1 MTHLEKDSIDRE
13 EETIREL
20 VRQLP
25 DDQRKRFFAETEQQL
40 KDPDTYAVL
49 NYLFIAGLHH
59 FYLGK
64 WQQGTLNVIIFIA
77 GISLM
82 LSGLLKLGAALI
94 IGISLFELPQ
104 LFRSQLIVEDYNN
117 RLMRRIYQAITGLP
131 APTRS

>member
-1 MTHLEKDSIDRE
+1 MAHYDADQIQRE
-13 EETIREL
+13 EEIIREL

-25 DDQRKRFFAETEQQL
+25 DAQRKRFFEETEKAL

-59 FYLGK
+59 FYLEK
-64 WQQGTLNVIIFIA
+64 WQQGTINVVVFVA
-77 GISLM
+77 GIGLM
-82 LSGLLKLGAALI
+82 LSGLFKFGLALI

-131 APTRS
+131 APARS